1 MSLYANYAAWTAG
14 VRDWLDADHLSDA
27 EVQGFISLA
36 QSRMNRELNAWEMEA
51 TINRTAAAGVVT
63 LPADFSRIRQVLV
76 DGTGV
81 YEASTKGEIAN
92 RKAAGDETQ
101 RLFAIDAGAII
112 LWPTPVDGT
121 VVTVDYFV
129 KVPPISSTLATN
141 VFTANYSDMLL
152 WASLIE
158 GSNFLVE
165 DDRAGMFE
173 AKYLAALKAANENP
187 KKVKMGST
195 PLRRMI
201 RMV

>member
-1 MSLYANYAAWTAG
+1 MTLYADYAAWIAG
-14 VRDWLDADHLSDA
+14 VRSWLDAGHLSDA
-27 EVQGFISLA
+27 EVGGFISLA
-36 QSRMNRELNAWEMEA
+36 QSRLNRELNAWEMEA
-51 TINRTAAAGVVT
+51 TASPVVAT
-63 LPADFSRIRQVLV
+63 GAVLLPADFSRIRQVSI
-76 DGTGV
+76 DGVGTFD
-81 YEASTKGEIAN
+81 AATKGEIAN
-92 RKAAGDETQ
+92 RKAADDETS
-101 RLFAIDAGAII
+101 RLFAIDAGAIM
-112 LWPTPVDGT
+112 LWPVPADGVA
-121 VVTVDYFV
+121 VVIDYYV

-187 KKVKMGST
+187 KRVKMGST

>member
-1 MSLYANYAAWTAG
+1 MTLYANYAAWIAG
-14 VRDWLDADHLSDA
+14 VRSWLDAGHLSDA
-27 EVQGFISLA
+27 EIGDFISLA

-51 TINRTAAAGVVT
+51 TASPVVAT
-63 LPADFSRIRQVLV
+63 GAVLLPADFSRIRQVSI
-76 DGTGV
+76 DGVGTFD
-81 YEASTKGEIAN
+81 AATKGEIAN
-92 RKAAGDETQ
+92 RKAGDDETS
-101 RLFAIDAGAII
+101 RLFAIDAGAIM
-112 LWPTPVDGT
+112 LWPVPADGVA
-121 VVTVDYFV
+121 VVIDYYV

-187 KKVKMGST
+187 KRVKMGST